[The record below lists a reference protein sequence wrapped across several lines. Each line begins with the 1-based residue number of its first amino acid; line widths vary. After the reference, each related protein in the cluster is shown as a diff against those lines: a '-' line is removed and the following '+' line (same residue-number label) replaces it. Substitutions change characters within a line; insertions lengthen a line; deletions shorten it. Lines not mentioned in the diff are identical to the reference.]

1 MRSLAVIFWFLVTG
15 QIFWIFLKIGLFSF
29 GGGNAMLPLMYQELT
44 EHEIISPEKF
54 SDLVALSQV
63 TPGPVAV
70 NAATYV
76 GLETGGLFTAIV
88 ATIGVCLPCFVIMLI
103 VTRMLERFKENALV
117 QGAFVGIRPATVG
130 LIAAAVV
137 FLAEGVLVKGSL
149 VSAQMADPGYYNLI
163 PIGIFGVSIV
173 LMSALKV
180 KPIYVIL
187 IMAFVGAMLGGFFKI
202 I

>member
-1 MRSLAVIFWFLVTG
+1 MIYLNLFRIFF
-15 QIFWIFLKIGLFSF
+15 KIGLFSF

-44 EHEIISPEKF
+44 RYGIMDPEKF

-76 GLETGGLFTAIV
+76 GLETMGVFAAVI
-88 ATIGVCLPCFVIMLI
+88 ATIGVCLPCFIIMLI
-103 VTRMLERFKENALV
+103 VAKMMERFKENRYV
-117 QGAFVGIRPATVG
+117 QGAFVGIRPTTVG

-137 FLAEGVLVKGSL
+137 FIAGGVLVKGPL
-149 VSAQMADPGYYNLI
+149 ISAQMADPGYYNLI
-163 PIGIFGVSIV
+163 PIGIFGASIL
-173 LMSALKV
+173 LMSVLKV

-187 IMAFVGAMLGGFFKI
+187 IMGFVGAMLGGLFHLI
-202 I
+202 